1 MKMYLIQSPVHIQ
14 DEESPC
20 GNHLVYANI
29 IILKYYMKFKIATKS
44 PNILKPRCILI
55 YPNKK
60 IHHINNT
67 SMKNNPNAILLRI
80 VIDVPL

>member
-1 MKMYLIQSPVHIQ
+1 
-14 DEESPC
+14 
-20 GNHLVYANI
+20 
-29 IILKYYMKFKIATKS
+29 MKFKIATKS
-44 PNILKPRCILI
+44 PNILIARCILI

-60 IHHINNT
+60 ISHINNT